1 VFGIS
6 FNTLVPKIFTGVF
19 YVMY

>member
-1 VFGIS
+1 VFGVN

-19 YVMY
+19 YIMY